1 MPCGVDKRKTKYIK
15 KKKKKEKRELHLGE
29 EKAIPAWWL
38 GMDIRQAKQGGR
50 R

>member
-1 MPCGVDKRKTKYIK
+1 MVWTKEKLNTLK
-15 KKKKKEKRELHLGE
+15 KKKRKEKRELHPGE

-38 GMDIRQAKQGGR
+38 GMDSRQAKQGGR